1 VFPLGGG
8 RKRPPCVPPGRGKK
22 RPPCVPPGRGKS
34 DELINYNMT
43 REKLRIGMFGYG
55 CVGQGLHDVLN
66 SSSGFKADIVRI
78 CVKDR
83 TKKRRISMDHF
94 TFDKND
100 ILNDDSINLV
110 VELIDDADEAFN
122 IVKTAMLK
130 GKNVVSANKM
140 MIANHFR
147 ELVDLQNQC
156 GVSMLYE
163 ASAGAS
169 IPIIR
174 NLEEYYDNELLYS
187 LRGILNG
194 STNYILTKMY
204 NENIPYSQA
213 LSEAIEKGFAES
225 DPALDVE
232 GFDAKFKLCIITG
245 HAYGLFLDPEMVFH
259 YGIDRISK
267 FDIKYAKE
275 KGYKIKLVPYVGKTN
290 ENTITSFVLPRFIS
304 SDKYLFNVDNEYN
317 GVITE
322 AAFAD
327 KQFFSGKGAG
337 GHPTGSAVLSDIS
350 ANSYGYRYEYKKF
363 QQGTVQNYTRD
374 YRIEIYLRYKN
385 ERDRELFNFEEISE
399 QFSSKAYNY
408 VIGVVNLSRLYEIR
422 EQLHD
427 MDVFIINTGRR
438 F

>member
-1 VFPLGGG
+1 
-8 RKRPPCVPPGRGKK
+8 
-22 RPPCVPPGRGKS
+22 
-34 DELINYNMT
+34 MT
-43 REKLRIGMFGYG
+43 RNKLRIGLFGYG

-83 TKKRRISMDHF
+83 TKKRRIPLSNF

-100 ILNDDSINLV
+100 ILNDESINLV

-130 GKNVVSANKM
+130 GKNVVTANKM
-140 MIANHFR
+140 MVANHFR
-147 ELVDLQNQC
+147 ELFDLQQQC
-156 GVSMLYE
+156 RVSLLYE

-194 STNYILTKMY
+194 STNYILTRMH
-204 NENIPYSQA
+204 NEGIAYSQA
-213 LSEAIEKGFAES
+213 LGEAVEKGFAES
-225 DPALDVE
+225 DPTLDVE
-232 GFDAKFKLCIITG
+232 GYDAKFKLCIITG
-245 HAYGLFLDPEMVFH
+245 HAYGLFLKPEMVFH
-259 YGIDRISK
+259 YGIKNISK
-267 FDIKYAKE
+267 FDIKYSKE
-275 KGYKIKLVPYVGKTN
+275 KGFKIKLVPFVGKTN
-290 ENTITSFVLPRFIS
+290 DSTITSFVLPRFIS
-304 SDKYLFNVDNEYN
+304 SDKYLYNVDNEYN

-327 KQFFSGKGAG
+327 KQFFCGKGAG
-337 GHPTGSAVLSDIS
+337 GHATGSAVLSDIS
-350 ANSYGYRYEYKKF
+350 ANSYGYKYEYKKH

-374 YRIEIYLRYKN
+374 YKLEIYLRYKN
-385 ERDRELFNFEEISE
+385 EKDRELFGFEEVSE
-399 QFSSKAYNY
+399 YFSSKICNY
-408 VIGVVNLSRLYEIR
+408 VIGVVNLSRLYELR
-422 EQLHD
+422 EQLSGL
-427 MDVFIINTGRR
+427 DVFIVNTGRR